1 MSTTIVLS
9 EGKAGPPA
17 VSSIHDIPLEKIRES
32 ASNPR
37 RAFDE
42 NQLREFAD
50 FVPGNKISIMLRS
63 AFCGR
68 SLKLPCSSAEG
79 RALRGT

>member
-32 ASNPR
+32 ASNLR

-42 NQLREFAD
+42 NQLRELAD
-50 FVPGNKISIMLRS
+50 NI
-63 AFCGR
+63 
-68 SLKLPCSSAEG
+68 KLHGVLQAIIVRPSPDGVEG
-79 RALRGT
+79 